1 MVKWNEAFHIY
12 VAMVAEE
19 TPNEIG
25 NLTLYAQTIQR
36 IANSCGDHTARL
48 FVGNFGV
55 EGNCPWHL
63 QNVELYQE
71 SAVLGLDF
79 KLKRKITMEHVQKAM
94 LTPPHVCQLYFDTTN
109 CCSQAQT

>member
-36 IANSCGDHTARL
+36 IANSCRDHTARL

-55 EGNCPWHL
+55 EGN
-63 QNVELYQE
+63 E
-71 SAVLGLDF
+71 
-79 KLKRKITMEHVQKAM
+79 T
-94 LTPPHVCQLYFDTTN
+94 LTPVHGIYKMWN
-109 CCSQAQT
+109 CTKNQRC